1 MNAKKV
7 LLISGASLFAVA
19 LGRYVYRNILL
30 ANKWDFFYKR
40 FEINQVY
47 PSPIV
52 TVTIE
57 FKNVSDL
64 TVTIKDIDI
73 SVFTEDVQIGKVFQ
87 PEQVV
92 IAPNGSTEVKFKLEF
107 SAGNAIKG
115 WSTLIA
121 NAIKNKDL
129 PMDFVGTFK
138 TKTLFGFL
146 SVPVRYSTTGKNLY
160 QLWKTYYG

>member
-7 LLISGASLFAVA
+7 LLVTGTSLFAVA

-30 ANKWDFFYKR
+30 ANKWDFFYKG

-52 TVTIE
+52 TAIIE
-57 FKNVSDL
+57 VKNVSDL

-87 PEQVV
+87 QEEIN
-92 IAPNGSTEVKFKLEF
+92 IAPNGATIVKFKLEF

-121 NAIKNKDL
+121 NALKKKDL
-129 PMDFVGTFK
+129 PMDFIGTFK
-138 TKTLFGFL
+138 TKTLFGFV
-146 SVPVRYSTTGKNLY
+146 SVPVRYSTSGKNLY